1 MDPLLSTVTLNVKK
15 GKLRVESPEAR
26 IKQLLEDAEI
36 QDKLFQIDPM
46 LEEIGDPSTIDR
58 EYLMWK
64 DHYFYSDDLIEKY
77 RDNTLPYD
85 LWGSDSSLN
94 SHSDIESE
102 SSSVADEPLRPVI
115 SGFMESLACSSE
127 SDSEG
132 SNDVGCKH
140 FGMPTTT
147 ILKKIERPRKNESK
161 NTTINNSSRKVLS
174 SFPNVV
180 PLMITTSLA
189 DSTDKTHADKQP
201 GDSNARGT
209 GRKKT
214 LARTHSCTYPGCDKS
229 YTKSS
234 HLKAHLRT
242 HTGEKP
248 YQCNWKG
255 CSWRFARS
263 DELTRHYRKHTG
275 IKPFRCPTCSR
286 SFSRSDHLSLHMK
299 RHYN

>member
-1 MDPLLSTVTLNVKK
+1 
-15 GKLRVESPEAR
+15 
-26 IKQLLEDAEI
+26 
-36 QDKLFQIDPM
+36 M
-46 LEEIGDPSTIDR
+46 LEEIGTSTIAR

-64 DHYFYSDDLIEKY
+64 DHYFYSEDLIEKY
-77 RDNTLPYD
+77 RDDTLPYD
-85 LWGSDSSLN
+85 LWGSACSLN
-94 SHSDIESE
+94 SNSDADSE
-102 SSSVADEPLRPVI
+102 SSSVADEPVLAVQAIR
-115 SGFMESLACSSE
+115 SSFLESQACLSD

-132 SNDVGCKH
+132 SNDITCKH
-140 FGMPTTT
+140 FGNTSTS
-147 ILKKIERPRKNESK
+147 LSYKKMERPKKNESK
-161 NTTINNSSRKVLS
+161 NTTINNSSRKVMPSL
-174 SFPNVV
+174 PAGL
-180 PLMITTSLA
+180 PLVITATLA
-189 DSTDKTHADKQP
+189 DSQDNKTHAELKPLVDV
-201 GDSNARGT
+201 NARGT

>member
-1 MDPLLSTVTLNVKK
+1 
-15 GKLRVESPEAR
+15 
-26 IKQLLEDAEI
+26 
-36 QDKLFQIDPM
+36 M
-46 LEEIGDPSTIDR
+46 LEEIGDRTLSTVAR
-58 EYLMWK
+58 EYLMWE

-77 RDNTLPYD
+77 RDDTLPYD

-94 SHSDIESE
+94 SHSDVDSE
-102 SSSVADEPLRPVI
+102 SSSVVDEPFQATRSSFI
-115 SGFMESLACSSE
+115 ESIACSSE

-132 SNDVGCKH
+132 SNDISCKP
-140 FGMPTTT
+140 FGMPATS
-147 ILKKIERPRKNESK
+147 IHKKIERPRKNENK
-161 NTTINNSSRKVLS
+161 NTTINNSSRKVLPS
-174 SFPNVV
+174 LPNVV
-180 PLMITTSLA
+180 PLVITTSLA
-189 DSTDKTHADKQP
+189 ESNDKSHVDKQS
-201 GDSNARGT
+201 GDTNARGT